1 MNLLG
6 HPLFRKLGSLNLR
19 TADFVIA
26 GSGPLLAHD
35 IKPGIG
41 DLDVV
46 ARGAAWKRAVS
57 LAEPVP
63 APLGYVDHVLFFAGD
78 VEVLNGWF
86 DYSVD
91 ELIEEADVICGLN
104 FSPLKRVLE
113 WKTRLAREKDHADI
127 EAIHRYLR
135 THT

>member
-1 MNLLG
+1 MDLLG

-26 GSGPLLAHD
+26 GSGPLLAH
-35 IKPGIG
+35 GIRPEIS

-46 ARGAAWKRAVS
+46 ARGAAWKRAAS
-57 LAEPVP
+57 LGDPAP
-63 APLGYVDHVLFFAGD
+63 APLGYVDHILFFSGD

-86 DYSVD
+86 EYSVD
-91 ELIEEADVICGLN
+91 ELIEEADVFCGLN

-113 WKTRLAREKDHADI
+113 WKTQLAREKDRADV

-135 THT
+135 THP